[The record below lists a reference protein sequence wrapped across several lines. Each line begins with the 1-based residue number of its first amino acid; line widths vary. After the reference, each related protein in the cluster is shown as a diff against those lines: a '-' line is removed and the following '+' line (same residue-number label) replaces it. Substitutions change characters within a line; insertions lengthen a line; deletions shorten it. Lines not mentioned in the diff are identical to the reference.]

1 MMCGTVGFAN
11 ASVKDLP
18 MLTVDGKKYYHY
30 EVTSKETLYTICKKL
45 GVTKDE
51 VVKYNPKVA
60 DGLRAGTVLVFP
72 VDAMNPQAV
81 QAAPT
86 AGSREHGVT
95 VVSHY
100 VERGQTIYGLATHYG
115 ITTDELIR
123 QNPIVANGLKAGQTL
138 HLTIP
143 AKGYASQGTPA
154 AATPAASAAA
164 PASTVQPVHSSAYAT
179 PAASTTSTG
188 ANTNSASASNA
199 VSATV
204 RTGAYN
210 ASSSSAATT
219 QYRQL
224 TNASVRKAGYVVK
237 KKETFYSIAM
247 AHGITVEELEAA
259 NPGVTVLREGQ
270 ILHIPV
276 HQKNHP

>member
-1 MMCGTVGFAN
+1 MMCGPVGFAN

-18 MLTVDGKKYYHY
+18 VLTVDGKKYYHY

-51 VVKYNPKVA
+51 IVKYNPKVA

-72 VDAMNPQAV
+72 ADTVNQSVVQSAATPQ
-81 QAAPT
+81 
-86 AGSREHGVT
+86 HGVT

-115 ITTDELIR
+115 ITTEELIR
-123 QNPIVANGLKAGQTL
+123 QNPVVANGLKAGQTL

-143 AKGYASQGTPA
+143 AKGYVTPSTPA
-154 AATPAASAAA
+154 SSTPAPSTPAPSAAA
-164 PASTVQPVHSSAYAT
+164 ASGHAAPAAVVQPIHSSSAT
-179 PAASTTSTG
+179 ATSAARSAASTG
-188 ANTNSASASNA
+188 ASGSYQGAYGRSASQAAGAQSRQSVNA
-199 VSATV
+199 P
-204 RTGAYN
+204 
-210 ASSSSAATT
+210 
-219 QYRQL
+219 
-224 TNASVRKAGYVVK
+224 VRKTGYVVK

-247 AHGITVEELEAA
+247 AHGITVQELEAA

-276 HQKNHP
+276 HQKSHP

>member
-1 MMCGTVGFAN
+1 MMCGPVGFAN

-45 GVTKDE
+45 GVTKNE
-51 VVKYNPKVA
+51 IVKYNPKVA

-81 QAAPT
+81 QAVPA
-86 AGSREHGVT
+86 AGNPQHGVT

-143 AKGYASQGTPA
+143 AKGYATQGTPA
-154 AATPAASAAA
+154 AATPAASAATPVA
-164 PASTVQPVHSSAYAT
+164 TVQPVHSSSYAT
-179 PAASTTSTG
+179 PAASTGAST
-188 ANTNSASASNA
+188 TPASASNA
-199 VSATV
+199 VSATA
-204 RTGAYN
+204 RTGAYT
-210 ASSSSAATT
+210 ASSSSVATT
-219 QYRQL
+219 QARQ
-224 TNASVRKAGYVVK
+224 TAGTYVRKAGYVVK

>member
-1 MMCGTVGFAN
+1 
-11 ASVKDLP
+11 

-154 AATPAASAAA
+154 SATPAA
-164 PASTVQPVHSSAYAT
+164 TVQPVHSSAYAA

-188 ANTNSASASNA
+188 AYTNSASTSNA
-199 VSATV
+199 VAATA

-219 QYRQL
+219 HGRQSA
-224 TNASVRKAGYVVK
+224 NASVRKAGYVVK

>member
-1 MMCGTVGFAN
+1 MMCGPVGFAN

-18 MLTVDGKKYYHY
+18 VLTVDGKKYYHY

-51 VVKYNPKVA
+51 IVKYNPKVA

-72 VDAMNPQAV
+72 ADTVNQSVVQSAVAPQ
-81 QAAPT
+81 
-86 AGSREHGVT
+86 HGVT

-115 ITTDELIR
+115 ITTEELIR
-123 QNPIVANGLKAGQTL
+123 QNPAVANGLKAGQTL

-143 AKGYASQGTPA
+143 AKGYVTPSTPA
-154 AATPAASAAA
+154 PSTPAPSAAA
-164 PASTVQPVHSSAYAT
+164 ASGYAAPAAVVQPIH
-179 PAASTTSTG
+179 
-188 ANTNSASASNA
+188 
-199 VSATV
+199 
-204 RTGAYN
+204 
-210 ASSSSAATT
+210 SSSATATSAARSANSNGMT
-219 QYRQL
+219 AGYSGAYGRSASQAAGAQSRQSV
-224 TNASVRKAGYVVK
+224 NSPVRKTGYVVK

-247 AHGITVEELEAA
+247 AHGITVQELEAA

-276 HQKNHP
+276 HQKSHP